1 MLHILFTYFNHYII
15 QSILKSIY
23 ALNPL
28 QKIILQEI
36 LEKEHYRTLIQI
48 DINDRQG
55 IIPCFSLIQL
65 YVYKF
70 QDIKDQQS
78 NKLILLAQQ
87 LFQIVHLQVLINKL
101 NGSQANYKDH
111 YICKYLKTGLK
122 QQLLG
127 HFGCKKSNIEI
138 QILKYFNTL

>member
-1 MLHILFTYFNHYII
+1 MQHILFTYFNHYII

-28 QKIILQEI
+28 QQILLQEI
-36 LEKEHYRTLIQI
+36 LEKEHYRTLIPI

-55 IIPCFSLIQL
+55 IIPCFSLIQF

-70 QDIKDQQS
+70 QDIKDQQP
-78 NKLILLAQQ
+78 NRLILLAQQ
-87 LFQIVHLQVLINKL
+87 LFQIVHLQVLITKL
-101 NGSQANYKDH
+101 NGSQANYKDD

-122 QQLLG
+122 KQLFSY
-127 HFGCKKSNIEI
+127 FGCNKSIMEIEI
-138 QILKYFNTL
+138 FKFYNNV